1 MRGSPTSARTKPTT
15 CGCGQSRPSSSYITT
30 VRGPSHTTPALVTR
44 RALWQNLGI
53 PDCVQPCSHER
64 PSTCVDFSKPGS
76 IAAER
81 PRARVGA
88 AYSALVGWGA
98 TKSLPARLRP
108 LAYRAFARA
117 VGANL
122 DEVEL
127 DLAGYPSVRYFF
139 ARKLRRGARVI
150 DTAPGAIISPC
161 DGVVAARGHA
171 VAGALVQA
179 KGRTYRLAELVADG
193 ELAAQLTGGAY
204 ATIYLSPRDYHRVHA
219 PADAAVIGYDYLPG
233 SLWSSTGAL
242 PQTKGRTYRLAE
254 LVADGELAAQLT
266 GGAYATIYL
275 SPRDY
280 HRVHAPADAAVL
292 GYDYLPGSLWSVNG
306 ALVQAKGR
314 SYRLAEL
321 VADGELAA
329 QLTGGAYATIYLSPR
344 DY

>member
-1 MRGSPTSARTKPTT
+1 
-15 CGCGQSRPSSSYITT
+15 
-30 VRGPSHTTPALVTR
+30 
-44 RALWQNLGI
+44 
-53 PDCVQPCSHER
+53 
-64 PSTCVDFSKPGS
+64 VDFSKPGS

-98 TKSLPARLRP
+98 TKALPARLRP

-127 DLAGYPSVRYFF
+127 DLAGYPSLGDFF

-161 DGVVAARGHA
+161 DGVVAARGLA

-179 KGRTYRLAELVADG
+179 
-193 ELAAQLTGGAY
+193 
-204 ATIYLSPRDYHRVHA
+204 
-219 PADAAVIGYDYLPG
+219 
-233 SLWSSTGAL
+233 
-242 PQTKGRTYRLAE
+242 KGRTYRLAE

-292 GYDYLPGSLWSVNG
+292 GYDYLPGSLWSVNPRVAARRDGLLARNERVVIRMNAG
-306 ALVQAKGR
+306 ALGHIALVMVGAGGVGNM
-314 SYRLAEL
+314 RLAEAL
-321 VADGELAA
+321 GGGDGTNGASGPVDSARWRAAREPRRVELSGVRVARGDELGAFRLGSTVVVVFEPGRVELAGEVGDA
-329 QLTGGAYATIYLSPR
+329 VQFGQRIGRQVERSTGGVA
-344 DY
+344 